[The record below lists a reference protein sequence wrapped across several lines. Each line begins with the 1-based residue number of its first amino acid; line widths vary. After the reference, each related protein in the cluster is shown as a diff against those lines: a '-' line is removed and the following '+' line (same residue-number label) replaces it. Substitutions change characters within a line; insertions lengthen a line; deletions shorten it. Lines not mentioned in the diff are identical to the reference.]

1 MAESER
7 RRDGDKLRSHIL
19 ARPGTDP
26 DTGLPL
32 RHKLSEIRARPLPEL
47 LGIPAT
53 VDDEIE
59 AEPAEN
65 RPKPKEVE
73 EATEDTETNLE
84 KGEVREALSPT
95 AASPTALSPT
105 ARSASEQ
112 VALESLMSL
121 GESVIP
127 ATVSEVANA
136 VGETEPDSGIIQK
149 YHFSEKAVEVPR
161 MLQERLD

>member
-1 MAESER
+1 MLQVAESER

-53 VDDEIE
+53 VEDEIE
-59 AEPAEN
+59 AEPAET
-65 RPKPKEVE
+65 RPEPKEVK
-73 EATEDTETNLE
+73 EATEDRETNNDE
-84 KGEVREALSPT
+84 GEIKEAPSPSAGSPTSLSP
-95 AASPTALSPT
+95 A

-136 VGETEPDSGIIQK
+136 VGEVTTTPGETEPESGMTI
-149 YHFSEKAVEVPR
+149 
-161 MLQERLD
+161 